1 MMKISVIIPAYNR
14 EAFIATAI
22 RSLQNQRTDADIDI
36 VVVDDGSTDGTAD
49 IVARIVAEDPAVR
62 LVRQQKS
69 GVARAR
75 NTGLDNV
82 HDEAELV
89 TFLDSDDACAPQR
102 FGSELGLFRNDPQL
116 AMTYGM
122 MTLTQDIDD
131 ALLVPP
137 PGEAT
142 CTIRGIGMTTA
153 IFRRAAIERVGRF
166 NEDLR
171 QSEDFDFLLRFF
183 ELPLKYLLLDQVSIF
198 YRRHDGN
205 MTKDKEESRKY
216 FLRSLILSAR
226 RRRETGSLQEIPKFF
241 DINGLSEAHNALLR

>member
-1 MMKISVIIPAYNR
+1 MKVSVIMPAYNR
-14 EAFIATAI
+14 EAYIGTAI
-22 RSLQNQRTDADIDI
+22 RSLLNQRQDADIDI
-36 VVVDDGSTDGTAD
+36 IVVDDGSTDGTAD
-49 IVARIVAEDPAVR
+49 RVAHIAAEDSAVR

-75 NTGLDNV
+75 NTGLDNL
-82 HDEAELV
+82 HDEAEFV
-89 TFLDSDDACAPQR
+89 TFLDSDDACTPQR
-102 FGSELGLFRNDPQL
+102 FASELSWFRDDPQL

-131 ALLVPP
+131 SLLVPP
-137 PGEAT
+137 PGAPT

-153 IFRRAAIERVGRF
+153 IFRRAVIERVGRF

-183 ELPLKYLLLDQVSIF
+183 ELPLKYLLLDNASIF

-205 MTKDKEESRKY
+205 MTKDKEESQRY
-216 FLRSLILSAR
+216 FLRSLVLSAR
-226 RRRETGSLQEIPKFF
+226 RRRETGSVQEIPKFF
-241 DINGLSEAHNALLR
+241 DISGLLEAHNALRS